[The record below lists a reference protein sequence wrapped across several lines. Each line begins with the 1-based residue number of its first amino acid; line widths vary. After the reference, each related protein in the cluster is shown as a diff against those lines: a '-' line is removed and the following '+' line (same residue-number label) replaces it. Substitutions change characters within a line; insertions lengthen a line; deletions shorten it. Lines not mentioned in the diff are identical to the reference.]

1 MDPIA
6 NMLTTIRNS
15 SLARKQSVRV
25 PYSSLKHRI
34 AGLLRDHGYVGP
46 VAVAEDGTKKYVDIT
61 LLYNGEQPVLRGVE
75 RVSKPSRRWY
85 VRRDEIPR
93 VLSGFGIAVLSTSQG
108 LLTDKQARTLGV
120 GGEVICRVW

>member
-15 SLARKQSVRV
+15 SLAGKTAVHI
-25 PYSSLKHRI
+25 PYSSLKHHV
-34 AGLLRDHGYVGP
+34 ANVLRDAGYVGP
-46 VAVAEDGTKKYVDIT
+46 VAVAADDEKKFLDIT
-61 LLYNGEQPVLRGVE
+61 LLYTDGVPQIRGIE

-93 VLSGFGIAVLSTSQG
+93 VLSGLGIAVISTSQG
-108 LLTDKQARTLGV
+108 LMTDREARQRGV
-120 GGEVICRVW
+120 GGEVLCRVW